1 MPITQI
7 LDVLQFAFNQLN
19 DVLRVSTGGQ
29 FCLYF
34 FDVVDISLMTDQS
47 LEVLMDGLDV
57 FPLLFFVEFV
67 DVLTIK
73 NFPLLLEHFEVVV
86 VVLDKEFGP
95 GRDV

>member
-1 MPITQI
+1 MARIWAT
-7 LDVLQFAFNQLN
+7 LQALFPSQL
-19 DVLRVSTGGQ
+19 
-29 FCLYF
+29 
-34 FDVVDISLMTDQS
+34 
-47 LEVLMDGLDV
+47 LMDGLDV